1 MIVKICGL
9 VEAENLAEVG
19 LLGVQFLGRIFHA
32 PSPRDVGNE
41 VAVSTNTA
49 QVGVFVNTSTSQIM
63 KMVEKHG
70 FSTVQL
76 HGSEPISQLKEL
88 RAKGLKIIKAISVGE
103 TFPTSAVGEY
113 APYCDYL
120 LFDTKGKSAG
130 GNGVLFNWDLL
141 KEYSQTTPFLLSGGI
156 GPTNADQ
163 IKSISHTAFAGVDLN
178 SGFETSPG
186 IKNIELLKEFL
197 HEIR

>member
-9 VEAENLAEVG
+9 VEAENLSEAD

-32 PSPRDVGNE
+32 PSPRDVANR
-41 VAVSTNTA
+41 AAANTDTA
-49 QVGVFVNTSTSQIM
+49 QVGVFVNATTPLIM

-76 HGSEPISQLKEL
+76 HGSESINQLKEL
-88 RAKGLKIIKAISVGE
+88 KAKGLKIIKAISVGE
-103 TFPTSAVGEY
+103 TLPTSSVEEY
-113 APYCDYL
+113 VPHCDYF
-120 LFDTKGKSAG
+120 LFDTKGKNAG

-156 GPTNADQ
+156 GPVNAEQ
-163 IKSISHTAFAGVDLN
+163 IKRISHTAFAGVDLN
-178 SGFETSPG
+178 SGFEISPG
-186 IKNIELLKEFL
+186 IKNIELLKAFL

>member
-9 VEAENLAEVG
+9 VEAENLSEAD

-32 PSPRDVGNE
+32 PSPRDVANR
-41 VAVSTNTA
+41 AAANTDTA
-49 QVGVFVNTSTSQIM
+49 QVGVFVNATTPLIM

-76 HGSEPISQLKEL
+76 HGSESINQLKEL
-88 RAKGLKIIKAISVGE
+88 KAKGLKIIKAISVGE
-103 TFPTSAVGEY
+103 TLPTSSVEEY
-113 APYCDYL
+113 VPHCDYF
-120 LFDTKGKSAG
+120 LFDTKGKNAG

-156 GPTNADQ
+156 GPVNAEQ
-163 IKSISHTAFAGVDLN
+163 IKRISHTAFAGVDLN

-186 IKNIELLKEFL
+186 IKNIELLKAFL
-197 HEIR
+197 YEIR